1 MKIYVATFQ
10 NMWYNV
16 YVGFYPRRF
25 LQLSAEYIFERLVIT
40 MNYKFSDKV
49 GKLKPSA
56 IREIL
61 KFTSDPSV
69 ISFAAGNPAPEA
81 FPKEEIAKISADLL
95 ANDPILALQYN
106 ITEGY
111 TPLRD
116 YLKGWLGSKGCFHPE
131 FDELIVTSG
140 GQQANELSCKVLLN
154 EGDTLICESPSF
166 IGSINAFKSYNVNL
180 VGVELEEDGIN
191 LEKLEDVLKNDKKV
205 KILYLIPNFQNP
217 TGRTMSLAKRKAVY
231 ELACKYDFIILED
244 DPYGE
249 LRFSG
254 ENVPTIKSLDT
265 EGRVIYSSTFS
276 KLISSGFRTGFVSAP
291 AEIISKIVVCKQVS
305 DVHSNI
311 WAQVV
316 CHRFMTTV
324 DVPAH
329 FEKLRGIYREKCD
342 LMCSYIENG
351 FSSKIKFTK
360 PEGGLFI
367 WCTLPEGSD
376 MNAFCTKAVQDYKVA
391 VVPGNSFCIAEDET
405 STSFRLN
412 YSTPTNDQIKTG
424 MQILAGMTKEMFGD

>member
-1 MKIYVATFQ
+1 MD
-10 NMWYNV
+10 
-16 YVGFYPRRF
+16 
-25 LQLSAEYIFERLVIT
+25 
-40 MNYKFSDKV
+40 YKFSDKV
-49 GKLKPSA
+49 SGLKASA

-61 KFTSDPSV
+61 KYTSDPEV

-81 FPKEEIAKISADLL
+81 FPKEAIAEISADLL
-95 ANDPILALQYN
+95 KNDPVLALQYS

-116 YLKGWLGSKGCFHPE
+116 YLKNWMSEKNCFHPE
-131 FDELIVTSG
+131 FDDLIITSG

-154 EGDTLICESPSF
+154 EGDTLLCESPSF
-166 IGSINAFKSYNVNL
+166 IGSLNAFRSYNVNL
-180 VGVELEEDGIN
+180 KGIDMEEDGIN
-191 LEKLEDVLKNDKKV
+191 IEKLENALKTEPNV

-249 LRFSG
+249 LRFAG
-254 ENVPTIKSLDT
+254 ETIPSIKSLDT

-276 KLISSGFRTGFVSAP
+276 KLISPGFRTGYVSAP
-291 AEIISKIVVCKQVS
+291 TSIIQKIVVCKQVS

-316 CHRFMTTV
+316 SHRFMSSV
-324 DVPAH
+324 NREEH
-329 FEKLRGIYREKCD
+329 FNKLRAIYKEKCE
-342 LMCSYIENG
+342 LMCSLIESG
-351 FSSKIKFTK
+351 FSKKITYTK

-367 WCTLPEGSD
+367 WCTLPEECD
-376 MNAFCTKAVQDYKVA
+376 MNAFCTKAVKDYKIA
-391 VVPGNSFCIAEDET
+391 VVPGNSFSIDENEV
-405 STSFRLN
+405 SHSFRLN
-412 YSTPTNDQIKTG
+412 YSTPTNEQIKKG
-424 MQILAGMTKEMFGD
+424 MDILAKMTREMLD